1 MRQAQKEATT
11 MVKMMMLVAIPWT
24 TSVEVQT
31 PENPKMVPEPK
42 QFSSMAAFFRDSEYL
57 LLLLLLL
64 PKWQRVPVYNKRL
77 NNR

>member
-42 QFSSMAAFFRDSEYL
+42 QFSRMAAVFRDSEHL

-64 PKWQRVPVYNKRL
+64 PK
-77 NNR
+77 